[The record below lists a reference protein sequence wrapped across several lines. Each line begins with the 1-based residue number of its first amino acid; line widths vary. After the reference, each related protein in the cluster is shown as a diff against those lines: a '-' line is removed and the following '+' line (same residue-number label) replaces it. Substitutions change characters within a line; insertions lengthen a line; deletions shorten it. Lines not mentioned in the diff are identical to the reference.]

1 VAGQKRKVSCSQCV
15 SDRTPP
21 SATVPIG
28 NSGAGTRGIRRVRS
42 RSFRADP
49 YVVTEAAAS
58 GQRPT
63 QGMRV
68 RVGPNSRGEDGQT
81 RAEHFPFKE
90 SPDPLGGWVKMEK
103 SGSVSQESSR
113 HVATVA
119 DALRRRRLARPP
131 SGGACR
137 ASRVAFAPVP
147 VVRPRHESKTPQR
160 QRCPACGQ
168 KRQRQRGQRK
178 RRHRR
183 GAANSAVNSGRGE
196 AQPVRG

>member
-1 VAGQKRKVSCSQCV
+1 VLAGQKRRVSCSQCV

-68 RVGPNSRGEDGQT
+68 RVGPNSRGEDGHT
-81 RAEHFPFKE
+81 RAEHFPPSAGRAKHAE
-90 SPDPLGGWVKMEK
+90 HARQR
-103 SGSVSQESSR
+103 SVRSRR
-113 HVATVA
+113 HVLQCERNT
-119 DALRRRRLARPP
+119 
-131 SGGACR
+131 CKR
-137 ASRVAFAPVP
+137 ASRLVGGCSANS
-147 VVRPRHESKTPQR
+147 VRPDMGFCMVCGISTGHE
-160 QRCPACGQ
+160 
-168 KRQRQRGQRK
+168 
-178 RRHRR
+178 
-183 GAANSAVNSGRGE
+183 
-196 AQPVRG
+196 